1 MTGQPDNEDKRN
13 PLESVET
20 IADQLCSTVDGDFNV
35 RIAVTD
41 PNPAVQKLAL
51 MVNFLLDNVRR
62 SIDAYETQQH
72 ELMAAKERAEDAD
85 RAKTGFLSVVSHE
98 FRTPLNGVL
107 GGVHLLRNVESPE
120 TRAAAD
126 IIDQSG
132 RRLLDMVDDLFL
144 YIQVASKGEAEIITA
159 PTDIGSLASEAA
171 AFAADTLTTR
181 EVTLEIQCEEGLLLD
196 LDNRI
201 AARALAGL
209 IENAALASDK
219 GRVVRLRA
227 WRGDEGV
234 IMEISDT
241 GCGMGADMAQRAATA
256 FSTASQSSTRS
267 HDGLGLGLPLA
278 RGFAELHGGRLEI
291 DSTVG
296 EGTTVRICLP
306 AAADNNAAAVA

>member
-1 MTGQPDNEDKRN
+1 MTGKPGNEGVPD
-13 PLESVET
+13 PLQSVET

-120 TRAAAD
+120 AKAAAD

-144 YIQVASKGEAEIITA
+144 YIQVASQGQAEIITA
-159 PTDIGSLASEAA
+159 PTDIGPLASEAA

-219 GRVVRLRA
+219 GETIRLAARS
-227 WRGDEGV
+227 GDDGAV
-234 IMEISDT
+234 MEIIDS
-241 GCGMGADMAQRAATA
+241 GCGMDEEMARRAATA

-291 DSTVG
+291 ESRIG
-296 EGTTVRICLP
+296 EGTAVRLHFPRP
-306 AAADNNAAAVA
+306 ADAAAAVA